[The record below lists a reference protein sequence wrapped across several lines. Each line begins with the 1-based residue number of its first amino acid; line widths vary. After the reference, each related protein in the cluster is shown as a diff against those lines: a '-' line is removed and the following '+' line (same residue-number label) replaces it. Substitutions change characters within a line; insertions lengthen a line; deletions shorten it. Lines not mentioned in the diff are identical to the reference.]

1 MTSRAAFLLTEHYY
15 LSYNPLCQKVSVVV
29 HDGRIMLAAQ
39 EQFYSL
45 EEVAER
51 LGVSERTVRRWI
63 KSGELP
69 AYKPGREYRI
79 RDGELEEFLQSRK
92 VRPDQAE

>member
-1 MTSRAAFLLTEHYY
+1 
-15 LSYNPLCQKVSVVV
+15 
-29 HDGRIMLAAQ
+29 MLAAQ
-39 EQFYSL
+39 ERFYSL
-45 EEVAER
+45 EEVAEQ

-63 KSGELP
+63 KSGVLP

-79 RDGELEEFLQSRK
+79 RAGELEEFLQSRK

>member
-1 MTSRAAFLLTEHYY
+1 
-15 LSYNPLCQKVSVVV
+15 
-29 HDGRIMLAAQ
+29 MLATQ
-39 EQFYSL
+39 ERFYSL
-45 EEVAER
+45 EEVAQR

-92 VRPDQAE
+92 ARPDQAE